1 VSTNVFDNGNTATSA
16 MVAIYTEMFSNNES
30 YNMAEHQGL
39 LSDELTS
46 YSTATDQ
53 IEFYTNAL
61 VAVNSNYGSWNNAYN
76 YIYQANA
83 IIENLQNNGSISP
96 AVAQQ
101 LIGESKFV
109 RAFWHFYLTN
119 EYGDVPLVTTTLYT
133 VTENLSR
140 TPQAQVYAQIIQDL
154 KDAEASLNVNY
165 VDATDTAITTER
177 VRPSKGAAEALLARI
192 YLYEGKYD
200 SAESYANLVIN
211 NNLYRLCANLSPLM
225 GPGSVF
231 LKNSTEAIWQLSTP
245 LPTPSLNTEDAQD
258 FILISAPGTGELNS
272 TTISPQLLNSFEPG
286 DLRRTN
292 WIDSFQTY
300 YFPYKYQAYNT
311 STVTEYTMVLRLAE
325 QYLIRAETEAQ
336 LNNLTS
342 AANDLNVIRNRAGL
356 SSISDSIASS
366 QTTLLSA
373 ILHERQVELFTEWGH
388 RWFDLIRSGTV
399 NSVMGNPEN
408 VCKSKGG
415 VWSPTSALY
424 PIPETEL
431 AADPNLTQ
439 NTGY

>member
-1 VSTNVFDNGNTATSA
+1 
-16 MVAIYTEMFSNNES
+16 
-30 YNMAEHQGL
+30 
-39 LSDELTS
+39 
-46 YSTATDQ
+46 
-53 IEFYTNAL
+53 
-61 VAVNSNYGSWNNAYN
+61 
-76 YIYQANA
+76 
-83 IIENLQNNGSISP
+83 
-96 AVAQQ
+96 
-101 LIGESKFV
+101 
-109 RAFWHFYLTN
+109 
-119 EYGDVPLVTTTLYT
+119 
-133 VTENLSR
+133 
-140 TPQAQVYAQIIQDL
+140 
-154 KDAEASLNVNY
+154 
-165 VDATDTAITTER
+165 
-177 VRPSKGAAEALLARI
+177 
-192 YLYEGKYD
+192 
-200 SAESYANLVIN
+200 
-211 NNLYRLCANLSPLM
+211 M